1 MTGQTG
7 QTGATGMTGMTGLTG
22 ATGMTGMTGMTGLTG
37 ATGMTGMTGMT
48 GLTGATGMTGM
59 TGITGLTGATGAT
72 GATGVGLN
80 GPADFVNTVN
90 QYYIGANTLAPKA
103 FGVTNL
109 ETNIT
114 IPGMTGTS
122 FKNRFLT
129 LEDLVGV
136 PTSGGVLSF
145 KADVAAAIESSP
157 LAQFKHLPAI
167 SALNQATVAPGG
179 GARIRSHKKAKRSSL
194 KKKN

>member
-1 MTGQTG
+1 M
-7 QTGATGMTGMTGLTG
+7 
-22 ATGMTGMTGMTGLTG
+22 
-37 ATGMTGMTGMT
+37 
-48 GLTGATGMTGM
+48 
-59 TGITGLTGATGAT
+59 
-72 GATGVGLN
+72 
-80 GPADFVNTVN
+80 
-90 QYYIGANTLAPKA
+90 APKA

-129 LEDLVGV
+129 LEDLVGRTV
-136 PTSGGVLSF
+136 GIGASAVLSF

-179 GARIRSHKKAKRSSL
+179 GARSRSHKKAKRSSL